1 MSKTYTQDEVD
12 IQVLKT
18 QMEGIGKSFDSI
30 DRRFESIDR
39 RLETI
44 DATLKS
50 QYSSTMN
57 HFLGIYAMILTA
69 IVAHIGGVF

>member
-1 MSKTYTQDEVD
+1 MSKTYSQEEVD

-18 QMEGIGKSFDSI
+18 KVDGMGGTIDRI

-39 RLETI
+39 KLETI
-44 DATLKS
+44 DSTLKS

-57 HFLGIYAMILTA
+57 HFLGIYGMILTA
-69 IVAHIGGVF
+69 IIAHIGGVF